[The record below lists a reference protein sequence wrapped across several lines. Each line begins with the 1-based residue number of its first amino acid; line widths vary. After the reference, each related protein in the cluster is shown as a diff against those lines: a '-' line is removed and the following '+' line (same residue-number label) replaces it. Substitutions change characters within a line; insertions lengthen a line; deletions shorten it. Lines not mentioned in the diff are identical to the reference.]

1 MIVPVTIA
9 ARNEERAL
17 GPCLDALLE
26 AARHAE
32 ARGPLRFDLLVVLDD
47 CTDGTEAVAR
57 SRGVRSRRSSG
68 GKVEAQ
74 RKGLR
79 GGPFSIFTDADVLV
93 SPPTLGALSAVMLSR
108 PEVFVAFPQKVPL
121 PPVSTGRLARALHV
135 YNRERG
141 FSSQR
146 TWFNGKC
153 FAIRRYEVP
162 AREELAARA
171 ARLRLPMDRFYDYA
185 AAMRVDDV
193 YLSRRVVAE
202 RGPSALAETTEGCV
216 YFRAPETLRGMYR
229 YYLRMRRE
237 LERVSALFPE
247 LEGAHARSGARR
259 ADRLAE
265 APLSQQIA
273 YVEFQLALALC
284 RAGYRLERAY
294 WQRFAAAPCPAWP
307 PIEET
312 KCSLATAIP
321 GSYRSSSGT

>member
-1 MIVPVTIA
+1 MIIPVTIA
-9 ARNEERAL
+9 AKNEERTL
-17 GPCLDALLE
+17 GPCLDSLLE

-32 ARGPLRFDLLVVLDD
+32 ARGALRFDLLVVLDD

-57 SRGVRSRRSSG
+57 SRGVRSLRSSG

-74 RKGLR
+74 RKGVR
-79 GGPFSIFTDADVLV
+79 GGPFSIFADADILV
-93 SPPTLGALSAVMLSR
+93 SPPTLAALSAVMLSR
-108 PEVFVAFPQKVPL
+108 PEVEVAFPEKVPL
-121 PPVSTGRLARALHV
+121 PPASVGRLARALHV

-171 ARLRLPMDRFYDYA
+171 ARLPLDRFYDYA
-185 AAMRVDDV
+185 AGLRVDDI
-193 YLSRRVVAE
+193 YLSRRIVAE
-202 RGPSALAETTEGCV
+202 RGPSALAEATEGCV

-237 LERVSALFPE
+237 LERLGALFPE
-247 LEGAHARSGARR
+247 LEEAHARFGGRS
-259 ADRLAE
+259 ADRLAA
-265 APLSQQIA
+265 APLAQRIA
-273 YVEFQLALALC
+273 YLEFQLALALC

-294 WQRFAAAPCPAWP
+294 WQRFAREPCPAWP

-321 GSYRSSSGT
+321 GSSRSSPGT